1 MKEIFNYTNLIIEG
15 DSIEIMVDGIVVSG
29 RITLRN
35 KRNIAVEITSPYE
48 GVSESSGCITLLGL
62 QVHNFLGKTGDEKAA
77 TLLLAIY
84 KFCAFVDDHKDRLLA
99 ALGTTNTRRL
109 TSSIS
114 VRKPTKGISARLR
127 CCRNFKPL

>member
-77 TLLLAIY
+77 TLLL
-84 KFCAFVDDHKDRLLA
+84 
-99 ALGTTNTRRL
+99 
-109 TSSIS
+109 
-114 VRKPTKGISARLR
+114 
-127 CCRNFKPL
+127 